1 MARRQPISPLRNS
14 ESLGRKAGRKPP
26 RSITLI
32 VCEGETE
39 EAYFQAARRHFGL
52 TSAEVAVAENTV
64 GAAPISVVQCAETK
78 CAELGSYD
86 KVYCVFDRDGHE
98 SFGRAR
104 SKIAALASRKRTPLP
119 IEEAIS
125 VPCFELWV
133 LLHHER
139 TDAPFARCADV
150 VDAIRRRHLPDYRK
164 ADVGVSRQLVARV
177 ETAVRNAD
185 WLEARREA
193 NGDNPCTSVH
203 RIIHRFQEAAEQ
215 QQTT

>member
-1 MARRQPISPLRNS
+1 MARRQPISPLRNGA
-14 ESLGRKAGRKPP
+14 SLQRKSGRKPP

-52 TSAEVAVAENTV
+52 TSAEVVVAENTV

-78 CAELGSYD
+78 CAEPGGYD

-98 SFGRAR
+98 SFDRAR
-104 SKIAALASRKRTPLP
+104 SKIEALAGRRRAPLP
-119 IEEAIS
+119 IEAAIS

-139 TDAPFARCADV
+139 TDAAFARCQEV
-150 VDAIRRRHLPDYRK
+150 VDRIRHRHLPGYRK
-164 ADVGVSRQLVARV
+164 ADATVSRQLVALI

-185 WLEARREA
+185 WLEALREA
-193 NGDNPCTSVH
+193 NDGNPYTSVH
-203 RIIHRFQEAAEQ
+203 RIIRRFREAAEQ
-215 QQTT
+215 QT